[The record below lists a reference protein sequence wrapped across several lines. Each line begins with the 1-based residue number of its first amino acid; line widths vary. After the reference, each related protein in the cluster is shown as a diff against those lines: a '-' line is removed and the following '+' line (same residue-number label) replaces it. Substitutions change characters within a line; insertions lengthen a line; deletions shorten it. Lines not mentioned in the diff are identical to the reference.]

1 MSALSVLKLEKIRGD
16 SFPRAKQT
24 VRNNEVSVKQVL
36 TVVYP
41 YFNSYIHKNIYES
54 KPTRLGE

>member
-1 MSALSVLKLEKIRGD
+1 MESVRIKRVEVTENIRTF
-16 SFPRAKQT
+16 FPKAKQT

-41 YFNSYIHKNIYES
+41 Y
-54 KPTRLGE
+54 